1 MSRYMTERLFAFALS
16 SQETLQLAQLSFRNA
31 ISAKGFLRIF
41 QKHIILYEP
50 IQPFIYDINK
60 DHKSNVAPKGRD
72 RQETFLLNGVL
83 EITHYVT
90 QHTPPP
96 SM

>member
-1 MSRYMTERLFAFALS
+1 MALKALMMSRYNMSRYMTERLFAFALS

-60 DHKSNVAPKGRD
+60 DHKLSADTRYRPKLFSTLAAASQRK
-72 RQETFLLNGVL
+72 
-83 EITHYVT
+83 
-90 QHTPPP
+90 
-96 SM
+96 